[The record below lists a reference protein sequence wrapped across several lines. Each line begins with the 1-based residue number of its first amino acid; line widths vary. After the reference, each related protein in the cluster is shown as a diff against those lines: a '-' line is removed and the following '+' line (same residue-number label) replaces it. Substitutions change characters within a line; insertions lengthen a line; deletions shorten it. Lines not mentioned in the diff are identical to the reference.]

1 MHMKGDEKISDYF
14 TRLVTLTNQMTNC
27 GSNLEEQE
35 TVEKVLRTL
44 TTRFDHIIVTIEE
57 TKDLSEVK
65 LEDLQSTLEA
75 HEMKH
80 GEKDQGKED
89 EQALYAKFKKFQNKK
104 NWQKN
109 KNGKDCVEDKPESS
123 SGGGGKQ
130 KSNSKKKDKSHI
142 QCFKCSK
149 FGHYAMWE

>member
-1 MHMKGDEKISDYF
+1 MQMKGDEKISDYF
-14 TRLVTLTNQMTNC
+14 ARLVTLINQMKNC
-27 GSNLEEQE
+27 SSNLEEQE

-44 TTRFDHIIVTIEE
+44 TSRFDHIVVTIEE

-80 GEKDQGKED
+80 GEKDQDKED
-89 EQALYAKFKKFQNKK
+89 EQALYAKFKKFQNNKK

-109 KNGKDCVEDKPESS
+109 KNGKDCVEDKPES
-123 SGGGGKQ
+123 
-130 KSNSKKKDKSHI
+130 
-142 QCFKCSK
+142 
-149 FGHYAMWE
+149 